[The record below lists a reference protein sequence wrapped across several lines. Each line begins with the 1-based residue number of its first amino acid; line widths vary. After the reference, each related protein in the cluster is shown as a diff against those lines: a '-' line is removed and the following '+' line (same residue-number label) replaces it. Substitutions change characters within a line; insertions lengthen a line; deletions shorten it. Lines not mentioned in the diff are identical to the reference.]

1 MGINMPAKTVV
12 FTSLF
17 KFDGE
22 NTRSLSGSEYI
33 QMSGRAGR
41 RGKDKIGIA
50 LLMLDR
56 KI

>member
-1 MGINMPAKTVV
+1 MPAKTVV